1 MSNHQVAIRSWT
13 SGNEPAINVGME
25 HTGLSR
31 DALAEIGLRPVER
44 SDESRYQE
52 QMAQHHYLGSLPK
65 IGETVWYV
73 ATWRDQW
80 VAQLSL
86 SAAALKCGVRDR
98 WIGWDFRSQYGR
110 LNLIANNSR
119 FLILPEWH
127 RPNVGSRVLS
137 LLERRIGADWQSRFG
152 HPLLLLETFVD
163 LQRFHGGVYR
173 AANWTELGLTQGYRR
188 TKAGY
193 SEEAG
198 APKRVFVR
206 PLCRDPQ
213 RQLTH
218 PDRERL
224 QLTGAP
230 KTMLT
235 AEQMRSL
242 PQCFTTITDPRR
254 AQGRRHRLPVVL
266 AIAAGAI
273 LCGMRGYKAISEW
286 ADALGQKARERFG
299 CRRENGVYLVPS
311 EFVIRDC
318 LVRIESGALD
328 RALAAWNQAWG
339 AADAALAMDGKTM
352 KNAVDETGAQT
363 HIMSLVGHDSATC
376 YAQKKSVA
384 CP

>member
-1 MSNHQVAIRSWT
+1 MNRKSPCKET
-13 SGNEPAINVGME
+13 
-25 HTGLSR
+25 
-31 DALAEIGLRPVER
+31 LAEIRVRPVER
-44 SDESRYQE
+44 SEEARYR
-52 QMAQHHYLGSLPK
+52 AQLSAHHYLGDLPK

-73 ATWRDQW
+73 ATWGDEW

-119 FLILPEWH
+119 FLILPDWH
-127 RPNVGSRVLS
+127 RPNIGSRVLA
-137 LLERRIGADWQSRFG
+137 LLERRIGADWQARFG

-163 LQRFHGGVYR
+163 PRRFHGGVYR

-188 TKAGY
+188 TRAGY
-193 SEEAG
+193 SATAQ

-224 QLTGAP
+224 QLTGMTQTKLNA
-230 KTMLT
+230 
-235 AEQMRSL
+235 AQMRSL
-242 PQCFTTITDPRR
+242 PMCFNGMTDPRR
-254 AQGRRHRLPVVL
+254 KQGQRHRLPVVL

-273 LCGMRGYKAISEW
+273 LCGMRGYKAMSQW
-286 ADALGQKARERFG
+286 ADALGQQARERFG
-299 CRRENGVYLVPS
+299 CRKEDGVYLVPS

-318 LVRIESGALD
+318 LVRIEPGALD
-328 RALAAWNQAWG
+328 RALAAWNHAWG
-339 AADAALAMDGKTM
+339 TQDSALAMDGKTM
-352 KNAVDETGAQT
+352 KNAIDASGRQT
-363 HIMSLVGHDSATC
+363 HILSVVGHDTATC
-376 YAQKKSVA
+376 HAQKK
-384 CP
+384 